1 MDEIT
6 VHLFLGEDDRY
17 HYRIYDCAPE
27 DVIGEQPVD
36 RGVCEMSMSTALG
49 IAIDITKSYLRRLR
63 K

>member
-27 DVIGEQPVD
+27 DVVNNRPVESNI
-36 RGVCEMSMSTALG
+36 CEMSMSTALG
-49 IAIDITKSYLRRLR
+49 IAIDNTKSYLRRLH